1 MLKSAIGAAAI
12 TLLVIG
18 CETTS
23 SNETPGICNA
33 ADYQSLIGSNI
44 AAITLPSDLV
54 HRIIRP
60 GDAYTQDYSA
70 SRLNLFTDEDGTVMR
85 VTCG

>member
-1 MLKSAIGAAAI
+1 MMKSVIGAAAI
-12 TLLVIG
+12 VVLAVG
-18 CETTS
+18 CETTPG
-23 SNETPGICNA
+23 NETPGICNA

-54 HRIIRP
+54 HRIIGP

-70 SRLNLFTDEDGTVMR
+70 SRLNLFTDEDGTVIR